1 MLYNLVMRIL
11 VTGAGGFVGS
21 ALLPLLSGHDL
32 VLPSREP
39 EKFRRAGVKG
49 AFPAFSED
57 LAALAAAAAPDVIIN
72 LLGIIRESAGVSFAL
87 VHEEYTRR
95 LLAGARSAGVRK
107 FIQMSAL
114 GADPAS
120 PSAYQRSKAAGEA
133 AVIGSGLPYV
143 IFRPSFIS
151 GPGQKLAGELRG
163 LARFTPVFAAPS
175 DCLAAP
181 VDVDAVARCFVRA
194 VEDSSVSNE
203 IFELGGGRTVS
214 FRDIVAETLR
224 SAGVKRPVLG
234 LPRRLFY
241 PLLPLFALFSSPPMT
256 REQYLMLASPNLPSG
271 KFRGVKDLSS

>member
-1 MLYNLVMRIL
+1 MKIL
-11 VTGAGGFVGS
+11 IAGAGGFVGQ
-21 ALLPLLSGHDL
+21 ALLERLAGHDL

-39 EKFRRAGVKG
+39 EKFLRAGLKG
-49 AFPAFSED
+49 DFPRFSGD
-57 LAALAAAAAPDVIIN
+57 LAGLVAAAAPEAVIN
-72 LLGIIRESAGVSFAL
+72 LLGIIRETPGASFAL
-87 VHEEYTRR
+87 VHEDYTRR
-95 LLAGARSAGVRK
+95 LLAGARAAGVKK

-143 IFRPSFIS
+143 IFRPSFIF

-175 DCLAAP
+175 DSLAAP
-181 VDVDAVARCFVRA
+181 VGVDEVARCFVRA
-194 VEDSSVSNE
+194 VEDPSVINE
-203 IFELGGGRTVS
+203 IFELGGERTVS

-224 SAGVKRPVLG
+224 SSGVWRPVLG

-241 PLLPLFALFSSPPMT
+241 PLLPLFSLFPSPPMT

-271 KFRGVKDLSS
+271 KFRGVKDLLR